1 MQHMKFLILFISL
14 SSFIYACN
22 QKKETA
28 VSSEVKFDKEK
39 WLTKDGQ
46 AYPYRNDM
54 LGNLIDNVTLKGIRY
69 DSLIN
74 ILGQPDRIDNGHL
87 FYNIYRKEVVGFTL
101 GTKTFV
107 IKLNPDST
115 VEWRKIHGG

>member
-1 MQHMKFLILFISL
+1 MKFLFLLISL
-14 SSFIYACN
+14 SSVIGACN
-22 QKKETA
+22 QKKDTA
-28 VSSEVKFDKEK
+28 VSTGVKFDKIK
-39 WLTKDGQ
+39 WQTKEGQ

-54 LGNLIDNVTLKGIRY
+54 LDNLIDSVTLKGIRY
-69 DSLIN
+69 NSLIN
-74 ILGQPDRIDNGHL
+74 LLGQPDRIDNGHL

>member
-1 MQHMKFLILFISL
+1 MKFLILFISL

-107 IKLNPDST
+107 IKLTQDSI

>member
-1 MQHMKFLILFISL
+1 MKFLILFISL